1 MVKLLGNMMKLMKFR
16 QSGQGMVEYALIL
29 ALVAIIVIVA
39 LIASGNQ
46 VRNLYSDIIGTMRG
60 TAGL

>member
-1 MVKLLGNMMKLMKFR
+1 MMKLMKFR